1 MLKDIRAVIFDLD
14 GTLMDSM
21 WMWTDI
27 DIEYLGKYGYH
38 YPMEQLRGVQKEIE
52 GMSFTETAQYFKE
65 HFSLPGS
72 VVEIMQEWNQMA
84 YEKYSTQVPLKP
96 GALRFLQA
104 MKKRGVSLG
113 IASSS
118 SRDLIQA
125 SLSGNHVG
133 EYFDC
138 ITTSCD
144 VSKGKPAPD
153 VYLKTAK
160 ELGVRPENCLVFE
173 DVPMGIHAGLN
184 AGMRVCAVE
193 DPFSETQREEIRRL
207 ADYYISSYDQLL
219 DHTYEVL

>member
-1 MLKDIRAVIFDLD
+1 MLKDITAVIFDLD

-38 YPMEQLRGVQKEIE
+38 YPMEQLSRVQKKIE
-52 GMSFTETAQYFKE
+52 GMSFTETAEYFKE

-72 VVEIMQEWNQMA
+72 VSEIMQEWNQMA
-84 YEKYSTQVPLKP
+84 YDKYSTQVPLKP
-96 GALRFLQA
+96 GALRFLKE
-104 MKKRGVSLG
+104 MKKRGIRLG

-118 SRDLIQA
+118 SRALIKA
-125 SLSGNHVG
+125 SLSGNQVR
-133 EYFDC
+133 EFFDC

-153 VYLKTAK
+153 VYLKTAQK
-160 ELGVRPENCLVFE
+160 LGVSPQNCLVFE

-193 DPFSETQREEIRRL
+193 DSFSEAQIEEIRRL
-207 ADYYISSYDQLL
+207 ADYYISSYDQVL